1 MIDKRKVFLASS
13 EELVADRREFEI
25 FVGRK
30 NKDWIDK
37 GVFIELNVWEDFLD
51 ALSPTRL
58 QDEYNRVIRQCDLF
72 VMLFW
77 TRVGRFTDEEFDVAI
92 GTFQARRKPFIFT
105 YYKDAPAPG
114 GTTDPAHAASLAA
127 FQDKLK
133 RLGHYQTRYRSV
145 EGLLHH
151 FDSQLDKLVANGF
164 IRFEP
169 DARDWDLPA
178 GAALH
183 AQLNGSGAIAQGPN
197 ATAIGAGGV
206 AIRGNNTGDIN
217 TGTRIGGDYIG
228 GNRVAGDKIGTSID
242 TGGGT
247 HVGGNVDLGG
257 GMFVGRD
264 YKAVQAASGSSPG
277 NVQTLFAGLQQ
288 EAARRAD
295 PTRIAEALRHAKA
308 LQGEA
313 VRGPRADDARLAE
326 LLALLVDLAPGIGD
340 RLAALFAEPALATAI
355 GPITRIVLDRLA
367 GR

>member
-77 TRVGRFTDEEFDVAI
+77 TKVGRFTEEEFDVAV
-92 GTFQARRKPFIFT
+92 GAFQARRKPFIFT

-114 GTTDPAHAASLAA
+114 GAPDPAHAASLAA
-127 FQDKLK
+127 FQDKMK
-133 RLGHYQTRYRSV
+133 RLGHYQTRYSNV

-151 FDSQLDKLVANGF
+151 FDGQLDKLVANGF
-164 IRFEP
+164 IDFTP
-169 DARDWDLPA
+169 DARDWDASA
-178 GAALH
+178 GAVHH
-183 AQLNGSGAIAQGPN
+183 AHLNGSGATAQGAN
-197 ATAIGAGGV
+197 ATAVGAGGV
-206 AIRGNNTGDIN
+206 AIRGNNNGDIN
-217 TGTRIGGDYIG
+217 TGTRFGGDYIG
-228 GNRVAGDKIGTSID
+228 GDQVAGDKTGTSIH
-242 TGGGT
+242 TGGGA
-247 HVGGNVDLGG
+247 HVGGHVDLGG

-264 YKAVQAASGSSPG
+264 YTAVQPASGSSPG
-277 NVQTLFAGLQQ
+277 DLQTLFAGLQQ

-308 LQGEA
+308 LQGETA
-313 VRGPRADDARLAE
+313 RGPRADDARLAE
-326 LLALLVDLAPGIGD
+326 LLAQVVEIAPGIGD
-340 RLAALFAEPALATAI
+340 RLAALFDTPLLAATI